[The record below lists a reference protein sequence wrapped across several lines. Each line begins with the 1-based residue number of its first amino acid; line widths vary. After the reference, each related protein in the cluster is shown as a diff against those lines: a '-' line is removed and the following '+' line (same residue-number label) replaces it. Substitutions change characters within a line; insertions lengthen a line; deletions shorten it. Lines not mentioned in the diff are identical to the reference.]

1 MTKSIYSASYKRLLN
16 LLVRARE
23 ERGLTQVQ
31 IATAIGKP
39 QSFVSKAESGERRL
53 DIVELLQILDAL
65 RVDPVEFLRSYLRR
79 KE

>member
-1 MTKSIYSASYKRLLN
+1 MSKSVYSAQYKRLLR
-16 LLVRARE
+16 LLVSARE
-23 ERGLTQVQ
+23 ERGLTQVHV
-31 IATAIGKP
+31 ARAIGKP

-65 RVDPVEFLRSYLRR
+65 RADPIEFVRSYLRR

>member
-1 MTKSIYSASYKRLLN
+1 MSKSVYSAQYKRLLR
-16 LLVRARE
+16 LLVSTRE
-23 ERGLTQVQ
+23 ERALTQVQ
-31 IATAIGKP
+31 VARAIGKP

-65 RVDPVEFLRSYLRR
+65 RVDPIEFVRSYLRR